1 LSWGSFL
8 NFFAFKEGMLGTLIS
23 VLGGWPT
30 VSPNFWDITV
40 GPNLAKDDFL
50 AK

>member
-1 LSWGSFL
+1 LGKFPQLFCLQRRHVGHTNFSTWGLANS
-8 NFFAFKEGMLGTLIS
+8 I
-23 VLGGWPT
+23 
-30 VSPNFWDITV
+30 PNFWDITV